1 LRIAVEQVGR
11 RHDHAARAIAALSR
25 LLIDEGLLQRVRL
38 VERAEPFER
47 GHLVSLDRAYRR
59 HAGAS
64 SRAVDQHRAGAALR
78 QAAAVFGA
86 IELEIVAQHV
96 EQRRVRLGID
106 RARRPL
112 TFRLM
117 AIVGLLEDGS
127 ARCALLRKGLGTRLA
142 R

>member
-1 LRIAVEQVGR
+1 MIR
-11 RHDHAARAIAALSR
+11 RPPRSTLFPYTTLFRSLSR

-59 HAGAS
+59 DAGAS
-64 SRAVDQHRAGAALR
+64 GRAVDQHRAGAALR

-106 RARRPL
+106 RARRPVDL
-112 TFRLM
+112 Q
-117 AIVGLLEDGS
+117 ADGHCGS
-127 ARCALLRKGLGTRLA
+127 PRRWQRALRIFP
-142 R
+142 